1 MNKSAA
7 TTNFKRRVIEME
19 KNMEI
24 NMFLIEDFLPKARDI
39 KAFFDN
45 WEKIDNKTINF
56 KWIDKNGVAL
66 NNIPEDR
73 TINYQYDESLEA
85 NLKEIAK
92 NVSINDVLF
101 LDILLNE
108 NEIKRFDEVSAYYF
122 VAKTAQRIIEIFKDK
137 IKIIIT
143 SSFPEIL
150 DNLERILDLQDGGE
164 HFDYINSEE
173 FLEDDYHNRQLRD
186 TITRMLKRR

>member
-1 MNKSAA
+1 
-7 TTNFKRRVIEME
+7 ME

-45 WEKIDNKTINF
+45 WVKIDNKTINF

-186 TITRMLKRR
+186 TITCMLKRR